1 MLKQIRNKID
11 SIQIPEER
19 AILFICIGIALI
31 FWFLVKFS
39 QSYKSLKEVNIQI
52 ELPDDMAL
60 LDQPPA
66 DMSVELSGS
75 GWDLLYEYL
84 SSSTIP
90 LDINMTELDEID
102 LNRGQLRNEIAK
114 SLAAGNLD
122 IVEVNYDEVHLQ
134 LEEKLQ
140 KKIPVYLNASLEYS
154 AEYQRQ
160 GDIVLSPD
168 SISITGPS
176 SRVEPLRYWPTDSL
190 ILKDIQ
196 LSKEVKLA
204 LTEPPAELQLSPQ
217 SITVSIP
224 VEQFTEKSLFVPLK
238 VMNAP
243 TADSLKVFPDIIRIN
258 CVVGLSQYDT
268 LSSKDFSI
276 EVDLKSIRLNEGKN
290 SVPIQVTRHPTY
302 VKNVTLSPKA
312 AEFFI
317 LKREQEQVTEE
328 E

>member
-19 AILFICIGIALI
+19 AILFICIGIALV

-39 QSYKSLKEVNIQI
+39 QSYKSLKAVQINI
-52 ELPDDMAL
+52 ELPEDMAL
-60 LDQPPA
+60 LDQPPS

-84 SSSTIP
+84 SSATIP
-90 LDINMTELDEID
+90 LDINMMELDEID
-102 LNRGQLRNEIAK
+102 LNRGQLRTEIAK
-114 SLAAGNLD
+114 NLAAGNLD
-122 IVEVNYDEVHLQ
+122 ILEVNYDEIDLQ

-140 KKIPVYLNASLEYS
+140 KKLPIYLNASLEYS

-160 GDIVLSPD
+160 GPIVLTPD
-168 SISITGPS
+168 SVSVTGPV

-196 LSKEVKLA
+196 ASKEQDIALA
-204 LTEPPAELQLSPQ
+204 VPPNELRLFPRA
-217 SITVSIP
+217 ITVNIP

-238 VMNAP
+238 VKNAP
-243 TADSLKVFPDIIRIN
+243 TEDSLKVFPDIIRIN

-268 LSSKDFSI
+268 LSSSDFSI
-276 EVDLKSIRLNEGKN
+276 EVDLKNTRLNEGKN
-290 SVPIQVTRHPTY
+290 SVPIQLTQQPDF

-317 LKREQEQVTEE
+317 LKREKLSN
-328 E
+328 